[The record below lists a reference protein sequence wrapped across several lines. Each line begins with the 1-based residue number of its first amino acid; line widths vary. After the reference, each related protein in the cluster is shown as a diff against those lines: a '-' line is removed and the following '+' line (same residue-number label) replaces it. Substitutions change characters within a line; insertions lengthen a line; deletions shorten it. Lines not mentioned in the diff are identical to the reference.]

1 MYKRAVIAILTLFM
15 SLQGQAGQTEV
26 INVDV
31 RKLGTEQ
38 FNFTVTLRHADSG
51 WEHYANKWE
60 VVDSDGNIYGTR
72 ILHHPHVNE
81 QPFTRSLSH
90 VVIPRN
96 IRSIIIR
103 GYDSIH
109 GKGEQEYKVE
119 LPK

>member
-1 MYKRAVIAILTLFM
+1 MFKRTVIAIITLFM

-31 RKLGTEQ
+31 RKLGAEQ
-38 FNFTVTLRHADSG
+38 FSFTVTLRHADSG
-51 WEHYANKWE
+51 WEHYANKWD
-60 VVDSDGNIYGTR
+60 VVDSEGNIYGTR

-109 GKGEQEYKVE
+109 GRSEQYMQLK
-119 LPK
+119 LPH